1 MRIVAG
7 THRGRPLLGPKGPGL
22 RPTADRVRESLF
34 NLLGQFFEG
43 GEVLDLYAGT
53 GALAF
58 EALSRGMSRAVLVDP
73 GAESGRLVAGNARA
87 LGMED
92 RIELLRMP
100 VVRAVPR
107 LAAEG
112 RRFALVLADPPYAE
126 EVAAVVAKAVGEGGL
141 LADGGTLVVEHGR
154 REVPPDTVAGLQRTE
169 SRRFGDTMVSLYRA
183 ATVP

>member
-1 MRIVAG
+1 VRIVAG

-73 GAESGRLVAGNARA
+73 GPESARLVAENARA
-87 LGMED
+87 LGMEE
-92 RIELLRMP
+92 RIEFLRTP
-100 VVRAVPR
+100 VARALPR
-107 LAAEG
+107 LTAEG
-112 RRFALVLADPPYAE
+112 RRFALVVADPPYAE
-126 EVAAVVAKAVGEGGL
+126 GVAAARAGGAGGPRVA
-141 LADGGTLVVEHGR
+141 GGTLVVEHGR
-154 REVPPDTVAGLQRTE
+154 REVPPEAVGGLQRTD
-169 SRRFGDTMVSLYRA
+169 SRRFGDTVVSLYRP